1 MLLESRETPATPS
14 SFLCEPRYL
23 LVAALRALFS
33 TKASVHLP
41 PAWRVGKGQ
50 GRTEIKDMFER
61 LRLDPES
68 RMLGQLIQ
76 ERQRATSR
84 DLVVKQRT
92 FLITTRMT
100 ALP

>member
-1 MLLESRETPATPS
+1 MSRQ
-14 SFLCEPRYL
+14 PR
-23 LVAALRALFS
+23 
-33 TKASVHLP
+33 
-41 PAWRVGKGQ
+41 KGQ

>member
-1 MLLESRETPATPS
+1 MRCSQLRRPFISRRRGGLGSGGNAEFGEDPEVGERDMS
-14 SFLCEPRYL
+14 RQPR
-23 LVAALRALFS
+23 
-33 TKASVHLP
+33 
-41 PAWRVGKGQ
+41 KGQ